1 MNFYRAVFPEKNFLV
16 NIHKKD
22 AFWGTYPLTFTLSGQ
37 SYDSRKY
44 YLKSRLYMQQICGVS
59 KKSKSF

>member
-22 AFWGTYPLTFTLSGQ
+22 AFWGTYPLIPFLVRAMTQ
-37 SYDSRKY
+37 EN
-44 YLKSRLYMQQICGVS
+44 II
-59 KKSKSF
+59 

>member
-22 AFWGTYPLTFTLSGQ
+22 TFWGTYPLIFTLSAQ
-37 SYDSRKY
+37 SYDLRKY
-44 YLKSRLYMQQICGVS
+44 YLKSRLYM
-59 KKSKSF
+59 